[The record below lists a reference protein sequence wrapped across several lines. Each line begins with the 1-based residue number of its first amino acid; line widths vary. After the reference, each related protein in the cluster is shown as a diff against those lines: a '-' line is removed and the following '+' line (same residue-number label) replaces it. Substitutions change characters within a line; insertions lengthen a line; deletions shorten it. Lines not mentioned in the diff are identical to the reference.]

1 MFVDLTRPERDAFLS
16 QTSGCL
22 IPGYT
27 GHCPTLKFKIGK
39 RYGANTQEIMKELS
53 DRGVLKR
60 HFAHEYRQPDPL
72 QAMLTDGK
80 FSVIEHSKGQ
90 TRDLKIDSSNRCRR
104 YILGYTGYIPGMHFR
119 YGTSFRRAADL
130 SVSEFSRRMSQ
141 EASRRAL
148 EGAGVRARSRSA
160 PRLASIRA
168 RDQVRGALDQY
179 CQHNKSEEAHITPE
193 FPPIA
198 GYTGHIPRVKG
209 TEASL
214 SQRYHTAAKRGLTLL
229 RQAVSGLARPLPTAG
244 LQ

>member
-1 MFVDLTRPERDAFLS
+1 MFVDLTRPERDDFLS
-16 QTSGCL
+16 QTTGCL

-39 RYGANTQEIMKELS
+39 RYGANTQEIMKDLS

-60 HFAHEYRQPDPL
+60 HAAEEYRQTDPL
-72 QAMLTDGK
+72 QAMLTNGQ
-80 FSVIEHSKGQ
+80 FSVIEHAKGQ
-90 TRDLKIDSSNRCRR
+90 TRDLKVDSANRCRR

-119 YGTSFRRAADL
+119 YGMSFRRAADA
-130 SVSEFSRRMSQ
+130 SVDDFSRRMSQ

-148 EGAGVRARSRSA
+148 ETPLRARSRSA
-160 PRLASIRA
+160 PRLVSIRA
-168 RDQVRGALDQY
+168 RDQVKSSLDQY
-179 CQHNKSEEAHITPE
+179 CQHNKFQDAHISPE

-209 TEASL
+209 SEASL

-229 RQAVSGLARPLPTAG
+229 RQESEAQTISQHNFARSR
-244 LQ
+244 